1 MPNSRML
8 PIAIF
13 MGVMVASGVAQACRC
28 IAPKTPEE
36 AFARA
41 DAVVLAEVLE
51 IDGKFNAEGGA
62 IATLRAAKAWKSG
75 VPATLKVETRTT
87 CAFDFRKGE
96 TYLVYLSR
104 SGHRAQFATTI
115 CDGNLPVSKAGAAL
129 QWLGKNKPSA
139 IGM

>member
-1 MPNSRML
+1 M
-8 PIAIF
+8 
-13 MGVMVASGVAQACRC
+13 
-28 IAPKTPEE
+28 
-36 AFARA
+36 
-41 DAVVLAEVLE
+41 VLAEVLE